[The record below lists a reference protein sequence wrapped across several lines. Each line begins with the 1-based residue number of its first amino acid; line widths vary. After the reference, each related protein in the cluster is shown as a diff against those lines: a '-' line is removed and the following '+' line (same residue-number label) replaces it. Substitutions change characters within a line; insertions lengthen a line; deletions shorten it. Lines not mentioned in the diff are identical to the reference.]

1 MTSLIQIQLASDAP
15 SHDLS
20 ELLTEPNLVPGVGDI
35 IEMPIP
41 AGTPIV
47 EPPTFLVYD
56 RRFQTRWLDDGKLQI
71 TGVLLFLVEPETV
84 AEGYLFRKG
93 RRW

>member
-1 MTSLIQIQLASDAP
+1 MTSFIQVKLASDAP

-41 AGTPIV
+41 DGTPIV
-47 EPPTFLVYD
+47 EPVTFVVYE
-56 RRFQTRWLDDGKLQI
+56 RQFKTRWLDDGKLQVV
-71 TGVLLFLVEPETV
+71 GVLLFLVEPESV
-84 AEGYLFRKG
+84 AEGCLFR